1 MAYEWINAL
10 EDIYRNK
17 GNDGSI
23 NKPIVTKTTRE
34 LVKPIDNVFGQ
45 KIDYDSPDYVMREM
59 LKKNVWKFAVAKNYN
74 DCVKLSNL
82 LLRPDGSVR
91 PWNEFKR
98 EAQLVVGT
106 SNRYLRTE
114 YDTIVAS
121 AQMSR
126 LWQEIQQD
134 KHIFPY
140 VQFDVVMDDHTS
152 EICSPLHNVIMSV
165 DDKRLIYFFPPN
177 HFNCRT
183 TLRKLRNGTPTPD
196 VELPEIPE
204 AFKNNVALSGEIF
217 TDKNAYIENTPK
229 KVLAMSD
236 EFANRWQKYEQF
248 LNDKNYQEVQ
258 FGKDGGL
265 KAIHIGHN
273 FNKITGKYEKLVQDL
288 FFQKG
293 DEIILTNESSNIPGK
308 KVDGLL
314 NGESFDIS
322 SIMGTGKNTI
332 KRALNHSKDK
342 EAKIAILYFPNSD
355 AFNIE
360 WLGNSIRMY
369 NGQTSYRFDKII
381 YIVEDKVYYY
391 P

>member
-1 MAYEWINAL
+1 
-10 EDIYRNK
+10 
-17 GNDGSI
+17 
-23 NKPIVTKTTRE
+23 
-34 LVKPIDNVFGQ
+34 
-45 KIDYDSPDYVMREM
+45 M

-98 EAQLVVGT
+98 EAQLIVGT

-126 LWQEIQQD
+126 LWQEIQRD
-134 KHIFPY
+134 KHIFPF

-165 DDKRLIYFFPPN
+165 DDKRLIFFFPPN

-183 TLRKLRNGTPTPD
+183 TLRKLRNGIPTPD

-229 KVLAMSD
+229 KVLSMSD
-236 EFANRWQKYEQF
+236 EFASRWQKYERF
-248 LNDKNYQEVQ
+248 LNDKNYHEVQ

-273 FNKITGKYEKLVQDL
+273 FNKITGKFEKEVQDL
-288 FFQKG
+288 FFKKG
-293 DEIILTNESSNIPGK
+293 DEIILTSERSDIPGK
-308 KVDGLL
+308 KVDGVL
-314 NGESFDIS
+314 NGKTFDIS
-322 SIMGTGKNTI
+322 TIIGSGKNTI

-342 EAKIAILYFPNSD
+342 NAQISILYFPD
-355 AFNIE
+355 KEMFDLE
-360 WLGNSIRMY
+360 WLNKSIKMY
-369 NGQTSYRFDKII
+369 NGQTSYRFEQIIYVVNGQII
-381 YIVEDKVYYY
+381 YIQ
-391 P
+391 